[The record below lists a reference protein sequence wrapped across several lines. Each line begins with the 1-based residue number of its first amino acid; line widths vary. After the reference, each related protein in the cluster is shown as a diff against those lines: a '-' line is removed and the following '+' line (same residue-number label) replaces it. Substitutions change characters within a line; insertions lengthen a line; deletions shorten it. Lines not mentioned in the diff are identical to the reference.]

1 MDEIPFYAINA
12 YVYCPYRYFLEHV
25 QGVFA
30 DNEHITEG
38 RFIHSVKNKDSR
50 WGSKKKRSGIYVG
63 SHTYG
68 VYGYIDYVNQDDESA
83 YPVEIK
89 KSSAQTIYLNDRMQV
104 VAEAIALEESLG
116 VKVSK
121 GVVKYEG
128 SGKRFNVSCD
138 EKAREKLVSILKDMR
153 SILHGTNVPK
163 PRKTPKCEG
172 CSLVDKC
179 LPADKNLKKSVTP
192 LSERRDS
199 LYILQQ
205 GATVGKTG
213 KSFSVSFNGKT
224 VSRVPAFSTARIML
238 YGMSSISTPAIRL
251 AVEEG
256 IPVNYLSMTGSFVA
270 KIEPATGKNI
280 NLRKNQ
286 YLMLDSTDKSL
297 DIARRVI
304 EAKISN
310 QRTALKRLS
319 RASRVKASSDSL
331 KRLQSLALKAKDID
345 SLRGVEGLAS
355 EEYFS
360 ELALMIPEEY
370 SFSGRNRRPPKD
382 EPNALMSFAYSLLMT
397 EILGQLEASGLDPYL
412 GFMHSTAYGKP
423 ALALDMMEHFR
434 PVMDVMIRNL
444 LSSKRLTKTDFIV
457 QSEGVF
463 LKEKAKKTFLEAY
476 RQRTLQKTSHHL
488 VEGKIEYIRLFEMEA
503 RMLCKEIL
511 GESIYE
517 PYRWQA

>member
-12 YVYCPYRYFLEHV
+12 YVYCPYRYYLEHV
-25 QGVFA
+25 QGIFA

-38 RFIHSVKNKDSR
+38 RFIHSLKNKDSR
-50 WGSKKKRSGIYVG
+50 WGSKTKRSGVYVG

-68 VYGYIDYVNQDDESA
+68 IYGYIDYVNQDDESA

-89 KSSAQTIYLNDRMQV
+89 KSSSRTLYVNDRMQV
-104 VAEAIALEESLG
+104 VAEAVALEETLG
-116 VKVSK
+116 IRVSR

-138 EKAREKLVSILKDMR
+138 EKAREKLAAVLKDMR
-153 SILHGTNVPK
+153 SILQGISLPK
-163 PRKTPKCEG
+163 PRRTTKCNG

-179 LPADKNLKKSVTP
+179 LPEDKNLKKSVTP
-192 LSERRDS
+192 LSERKDS

-213 KSFSVSFNGKT
+213 KSFSVSFNGET
-224 VSRVPAFSTARIML
+224 VTRVPAFSTARIML
-238 YGMSSISTPAIRL
+238 YGMSSITTPAIRL
-251 AVEEG
+251 AVEEN
-256 IPVNYLSMTGSFVA
+256 IPVNYLTMTGSFVA
-270 KIEPATGKNI
+270 KVESATGKNVR
-280 NLRKNQ
+280 LRKKQ
-286 YLMLDSTDKSL
+286 YSVLDSPEKSL
-297 DIARRVI
+297 DIAKRVI
-304 EAKISN
+304 EAKIFN
-310 QRTALKRLS
+310 QRTSLRRLS
-319 RASRVKASSDSL
+319 RSSKIKASSDSL
-331 KRLQSLALKAKDID
+331 KRFQALALKAKDVD
-345 SLRGVEGLAS
+345 SLRGIEGMAS

-360 ELALMIPEEY
+360 QLALMIPKEY

-382 EPNALMSFAYSLLMT
+382 EVNALMSFAYSLLMT
-397 EILGQLEASGLDPYL
+397 EILGQLEASGLDPYF

-444 LSSKRLTKTDFIV
+444 LSSKRLAKTDFVI

-476 RQRTLQKTSHHL
+476 RQRTLQKTTHQL
-488 VEGKIEYIRLFEMEA
+488 VEGKIEYVRLFEMEA
-503 RMLCKEIL
+503 RMLCKELL
-511 GESIYE
+511 GEAAYE